1 MTRLTSLFAAAL
13 LLSAAGCNSP
23 TSIQPDQAEPPVV
36 QVGPNQTRPMTPEEA
51 QSWRAQERAEQ
62 PAGTTVRKIG
72 KTPNCT
78 IYEVEYPAWRGGGVN
93 RVFVAEGLVEN
104 GSRYVAMGC
113 SVSSY

>member
-1 MTRLTSLFAAAL
+1 MTRSTLLFTAAL

-23 TSIQPDQAEPPVV
+23 TSTQPEQAEPPVV

-62 PAGTTVRKIG
+62 PAGTSVRKIA
-72 KTPNCT
+72 KTPHCT
-78 IYEVEYPAWRGGGVN
+78 VYEVEYQAHLGVPARLY
-93 RVFVAEGLVEN
+93 VAEGLVEN